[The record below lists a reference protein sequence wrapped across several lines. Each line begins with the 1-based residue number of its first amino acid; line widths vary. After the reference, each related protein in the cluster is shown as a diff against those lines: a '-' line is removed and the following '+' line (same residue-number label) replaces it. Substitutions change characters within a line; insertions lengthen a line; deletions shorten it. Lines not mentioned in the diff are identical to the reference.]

1 MVVVGVTSIPIK
13 TIASTNE
20 RKQGWKLGHRNFLI
34 NIWMKVDGRKEEKT
48 ERGKEEGKE
57 EKKAFWQ
64 TGRKLMDSL
73 SGQI

>member
-1 MVVVGVTSIPIK
+1 
-13 TIASTNE
+13 
-20 RKQGWKLGHRNFLI
+20 
-34 NIWMKVDGRKEEKT
+34 MKVEGRKEEKT

-64 TGRKLMDSL
+64 SGRKLMDSL